1 MLALQTHF
9 IPQMPNTIHKV
20 KASFSIVDESF
31 VQDNSK
37 DYSLYLEI
45 GFDVFS
51 FCILDSVRNKFIV
64 LKMFPI
70 QKAYNDVVLCEK
82 VHEIFE
88 QNELLKSSYKNISAS
103 FVNNKY
109 TLMPAPLFE
118 KEKAYTY
125 LSFNHTVEESET
137 VSSDYI
143 KNIDTYVVFSIP
155 KAIAD
160 LLNKLFPQV
169 QVHHFVSPLIES
181 VISQYKN
188 QSKRKVFVH
197 VQSSH
202 FEVIVTEGKKLVFF
216 NTFQHQTSEDFIY
229 YLLFV
234 CEQLHLNPEELE
246 LVLIGEIEKNS
257 ALYQILFKY
266 IRNISF
272 GSRNENN
279 EYSYKFDTIP
289 SHFYYSLLSQSLAN
303 N

>member
-1 MLALQTHF
+1 
-9 IPQMPNTIHKV
+9 MPNTIHKV

-45 GFDVFS
+45 GLDVFS
-51 FCILDSVRNKFIV
+51 FCILDGVRNKFIA
-64 LKMFPI
+64 LKVFPI
-70 QKAYNDVVLCEK
+70 NKAYNDIVLCEK
-82 VHEIFE
+82 VNEIYE
-88 QNELLKSSYKNISAS
+88 QNELLKHPYKNVSLS
-103 FVNNKY
+103 FVSNKY

-118 KEKAYTY
+118 KDKASVY
-125 LSFNHTVEESET
+125 LGFNHAVDQNET

-143 KNIDTYVVFSIP
+143 KNIDTHAVFSIP
-155 KAIAD
+155 KTVEE
-160 LLNKLFPQV
+160 LLNKLFPQI
-169 QVHHFVSPLIES
+169 QVHHFVSPLIDS
-181 VISQYKN
+181 IISQYKN
-188 QSKRKVFVH
+188 QSKERKVFVH

-202 FEVIVTEGKKLVFF
+202 FEVIVTEGKKLLFF

-234 CEQLHLNPEELE
+234 CEQLHLNPEELD
-246 LVLIGEIEKNS
+246 LVLLGEIEKNS

-272 GSRNENN
+272 GGRSENA
-279 EYSYKFDTIP
+279 EYCYKFDTIP
-289 SHFYYSLLSQSLAN
+289 THFYYSLLSQSLAN